1 MKRLLYL
8 LGRNTEIII
17 RRGQARDEFVIRGV
31 EYVDD
36 SNKFCAEVRVNLDDL
51 SRARF
56 GEDVLW
62 KHVRDELAYRLGA
75 AVREYYE
82 RPIEEE
88 HGHED
93 H

>member
-8 LGRNTEIII
+8 LGRDSEIII
-17 RRGQARDEFVIRGV
+17 RRGQARDEFVIRCV
-31 EYVDD
+31 EYVDN
-36 SNKFCAEVRVNLDDL
+36 SNKVCAEVRVNLDNL

-62 KHVRDELAYRLGA
+62 KHVRDELAYGLGA
-75 AVREYYE
+75 ATREYYE

-88 HGHED
+88 REHED
-93 H
+93 S

>member
-8 LGRNTEIII
+8 LGRDTEIII

-31 EYVDD
+31 EYVDHN
-36 SNKFCAEVRVNLDDL
+36 NKVCAEIRVNLDDL

-62 KHVRDELAYRLGA
+62 KYLRDELAYGLGT
-75 AVREYYE
+75 AVRRYYDSVPTFKE
-82 RPIEEE
+82 S
-88 HGHED
+88 
-93 H
+93 